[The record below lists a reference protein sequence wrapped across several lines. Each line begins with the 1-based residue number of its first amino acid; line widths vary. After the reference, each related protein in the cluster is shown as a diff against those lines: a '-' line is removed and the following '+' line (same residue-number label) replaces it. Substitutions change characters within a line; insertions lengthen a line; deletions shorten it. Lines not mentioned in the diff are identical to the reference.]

1 MEQGLV
7 LIITLFA
14 CVALAPFISNIT
26 RVPIAVIEIT
36 LGIFGAYFGLFTKN
50 EYFFIVAK
58 VGFLFMM
65 FIAGLE
71 VDLKEFARMK
81 REFLLKATAYFA
93 ILYLLAIIAYNIF
106 SLSPIYIVIL
116 PIFSLGMIMALI
128 KEFGKNKP
136 WLNLALMIGIAGE
149 LISIIAIT
157 VMTGALTQG
166 FGMPFIK
173 TLLTL
178 AGFCAAAWV
187 VFRISKTMFWW
198 FPELKNIII
207 PFQNA
212 KDQDMRFAM
221 ALFFIL
227 VAMSMW
233 LRIDMVLGAFFAGI
247 FLSTFFRHKNEL
259 YDKLFSLCFG
269 FFAPIFFIYVGSTLE
284 LRTLFIPQ
292 VLEKALFIIAL
303 LVSFRLIGSFLVFY
317 KSLGAKNTLLF
328 ALSDSMPLMFM
339 VAVATI
345 GVNAKIISSTEYS
358 SIILASM
365 IDAVLLMVLIKIL
378 FTTFEKKDIKSNGN

>member
-1 MEQGLV
+1 MDHGLI
-7 LIITLFA
+7 LTIALFA
-14 CVALAPFISNIT
+14 CIALAPFLSNIT
-26 RVPIAVIEIT
+26 KIPITIIEIT
-36 LGIFGAYFGLFTKN
+36 LGILGAYFGLFTKN

-81 REFLLKATAYFA
+81 KEFLTKAAAYFA
-93 ILYLLAIIAYNIF
+93 ILYLLAILAYNIF

-128 KEFGKNKP
+128 KEFGKNEK
-136 WLNLALMIGIAGE
+136 WLGLALMIGIAGE
-149 LISIIAIT
+149 LISIVAIT

-166 FGMPFIK
+166 FGIPFVK

-178 AGFCAAAWV
+178 AGFCAAAWL

-212 KDQDMRFAM
+212 KDQDIRFAM

-227 VAMSMW
+227 IAMSMW

-284 LRTLFIPQ
+284 LKTLFIPQ
-292 VLEKALFIIAL
+292 VLDKALLIIAL
-303 LVSFRLIGSFLVFY
+303 LVSIRLIGSFSVFY

-345 GVNAKIISSTEYS
+345 GVNAKVISPMEYS

-365 IDAVLLMVLIKIL
+365 IDAVALMTLIKAL
-378 FTTFEKKDIKSNGN
+378 HSMFAVKPLKQ